1 MLFECLQW
9 MMNMSPQKK
18 RIRTVG
24 SISGELIKKS
34 REAALA
40 SVQIFN
46 NPALIFKSEIFIVLM
61 MISWTYLLHAYYRK
75 KQIEYRYYKV
85 VGVRKKFQKT
95 AKGAMKH
102 WELERCLNDEASPVP
117 ASAEKNLK
125 FLIGL
130 RHEIEH
136 QMTTRI
142 DQLLSARFQA
152 CCLNYNELIKELFG
166 VEFGID
172 KHLSFSL
179 QFSSLNKEQVDMLS
193 KTEGLPENIRAYIT
207 EFDMEL
213 SDDEFNDPRFS
224 YRVFFIPKTANRK
237 GQADQVIEFI
247 KADSELAKGIN
258 AQYTVFKEI
267 ERPKCLPSEV
277 VRRVQEAGYAKFTM
291 TDHINLWKELD
302 AKRPGLGYGT
312 QVASTWYWYESW
324 FECVV
329 AHCLLQGNKYR

>member
-1 MLFECLQW
+1 MA
-9 MMNMSPQKK
+9 SQKK

-46 NPALIFKSEIFIVLM
+46 NPALMFKSEIFIVLM

-75 KQIEYRYYKV
+75 KQVEYRYYKM
-85 VGVRKKFQKT
+85 VGARRRFDKT
-95 AKGAMKH
+95 AKGAMKY
-102 WELERCLNDEASPVP
+102 WELERCLNDENSPVP
-117 ASAEKNLK
+117 ENAAKNLR

-142 DQLLSARFQA
+142 DQFLSARFQA
-152 CCLNYNELIKELFG
+152 CCLNYNDLIKKLFG
-166 VEFGID
+166 AECGID

-179 QFSSLNKEQVDMLS
+179 QFSSLNKDQVDMLS
-193 KTEGLPENIRAYIT
+193 KTEGLPEHIRAYIT
-207 EFDMEL
+207 DFDMSL
-213 SDDEFNDPRFS
+213 SDEEFNDPRFS

-247 KADSELAKGIN
+247 KSDSELAKGIN
-258 AQYTVFKEI
+258 AQYTVIKET
-267 ERPKCLPSEV
+267 ERPKCLPSEIV
-277 VRRVQEAGYAKFTM
+277 KKVAGAGYTRFTI
-291 TDHINLWKELD
+291 TNHTVLWKELD
-302 AKRPGLGYGT
+302 AKRPSLGFGT
-312 QVASTWYWYESW
+312 QVANTWYWYEAW
-324 FECVV
+324 LEYVV
-329 AHCLLQGNKYR
+329 GHCAQQGEKYR